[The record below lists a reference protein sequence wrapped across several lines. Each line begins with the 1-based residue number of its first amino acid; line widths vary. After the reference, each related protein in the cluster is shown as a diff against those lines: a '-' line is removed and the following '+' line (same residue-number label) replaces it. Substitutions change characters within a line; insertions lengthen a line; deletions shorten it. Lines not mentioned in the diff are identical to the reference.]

1 MFQSTIIDLN
11 PTKFYKTAAYINQ
24 GSPHPDA

>member
-1 MFQSTIIDLN
+1 MFQTTIDLN
-11 PTKFYKTAAYINQ
+11 LTKFYKNAAYINQ

>member
-1 MFQSTIIDLN
+1 MFQSTIDLN